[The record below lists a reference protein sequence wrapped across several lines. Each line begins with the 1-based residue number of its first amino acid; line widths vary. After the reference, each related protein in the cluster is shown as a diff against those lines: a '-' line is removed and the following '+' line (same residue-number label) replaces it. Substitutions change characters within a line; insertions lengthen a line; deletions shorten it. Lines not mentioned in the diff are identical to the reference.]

1 MLLRGTIVHRIE
13 FPVVT
18 VEKQQMNLL
27 LHRNADIATRK
38 KYVNL
43 VEGVKKY
50 GGTVHIFSSMH
61 VSGDREFYAF
71 IL

>member
-1 MLLRGTIVHRIE
+1 
-13 FPVVT
+13 
-18 VEKQQMNLL
+18 MNILFT
-27 LHRNADIATRK
+27 HRNADIATRR

-61 VSGDREFYAF
+61 VSGDREFNAF
-71 IL
+71 IPDIIKENLNIKLL